1 MITGVT
7 GILEAKGPDWVQV
20 RIGGSVSLQIYAPS
34 STVEELGNVGEEV
47 HLHTHLTIR
56 EDEAVLYGFSTAE
69 ALRLFRELN
78 GVAGIGPRTSLA
90 LLSTLGP
97 QALVA
102 AVITGDVDAISRAPG
117 VGRKS
122 AGRLVLELKG
132 KLEREVAEFPQL
144 AAVGEDGD
152 VLSALMALGYS
163 ASECRRAVGSIRDAG
178 GLSPEEKIRRALQQL
193 ARPLGAG

>member
-20 RIGGSVSLQIYAPS
+20 RIGGSITLQVFVPS
-34 STVEELGNVGEEV
+34 SAVEELGGMGDQV
-47 HLHTHLTIR
+47 HLHTHLAIKD
-56 EDEAVLYGFSTAE
+56 DEAVLYGFASPE
-69 ALRLFRELN
+69 SLRLFRELN
-78 GVAGIGPRTSLA
+78 GIGGIGPRTSLA

-102 AVITGDVDAISRAPG
+102 AVITADLDSLTKVPG

-132 KLEREVAEFPQL
+132 KLEKELAEAPGL

-163 ASECRRAVGSIRDAG
+163 AAECRRAVASQGKAD
-178 GLSPEEKIRRALQQL
+178 GLPLEERLRGALQQL
-193 ARPLGAG
+193 GGG